1 MKRSGMTKKLK
12 NTSYALGAIAAI
24 TGILATAYAVKKRKP
39 ISRIVK
45 NDLSS
50 LVENIKDVSAYN
62 FHTKIG
68 DPIYRFVKKK
78 ENIPF

>member
-1 MKRSGMTKKLK
+1 MNKKLK
-12 NTSYALGAIAAI
+12 KTATVVGAVAAI
-24 TGILATAYAVKKRKP
+24 TGVLATAYGVKIRKP
-39 ISRIVK
+39 ISRAVK

-50 LVENIKDVSAYN
+50 LVSNIKDVSAYN

-68 DPIYRFVKKK
+68 DPVYRFIKRK

>member
-1 MKRSGMTKKLK
+1 MNKKLK
-12 NTSYALGAIAAI
+12 NTATAMGVIATI
-24 TGILATAYAVKKRKP
+24 TGVLATAYAVKKRKP
-39 ISRIVK
+39 LSRAVK

-68 DPIYRFVKKK
+68 DPKYRFIKRK

>member
-1 MKRSGMTKKLK
+1 MNKKLK
-12 NTSYALGAIAAI
+12 KTATVMGAVAAI
-24 TGILATAYAVKKRKP
+24 TGVLATAYAVKKRKP
-39 ISRIVK
+39 ISRAVK

-50 LVENIKDVSAYN
+50 LVSNIKDVSAYN

-68 DPIYRFVKKK
+68 DPVYRFIKRK

>member
-1 MKRSGMTKKLK
+1 MNKKLK
-12 NTSYALGAIAAI
+12 NTATDMGVIATI
-24 TGILATAYAVKKRKP
+24 TVVLATAYAVKKRKP
-39 ISRIVK
+39 LSRAVK

-68 DPIYRFVKKK
+68 DPIYRFIKRK

>member
-1 MKRSGMTKKLK
+1 MNKKLK
-12 NTSYALGAIAAI
+12 KTATVMGAVAAI
-24 TGILATAYAVKKRKP
+24 TGVLATAYAVKKRKP
-39 ISRIVK
+39 ISRAVK

-50 LVENIKDVSAYN
+50 LVSNIKDVSAYN

-68 DPIYRFVKKK
+68 DPVYRVIKRK

>member
-1 MKRSGMTKKLK
+1 MNKKLK
-12 NTSYALGAIAAI
+12 NTATAMGVIATI
-24 TGILATAYAVKKRKP
+24 TGVLATAYAVKKRKP
-39 ISRIVK
+39 LSRAVK

-68 DPIYRFVKKK
+68 DPIYRFIKRK

>member
-1 MKRSGMTKKLK
+1 MNKKLK
-12 NTSYALGAIAAI
+12 KTATVVGAVAAI
-24 TGILATAYAVKKRKP
+24 TGVLATAYAVKKRKP
-39 ISRIVK
+39 ISRAVK

-50 LVENIKDVSAYN
+50 LVSNIKDVSAYN

-68 DPIYRFVKKK
+68 DPVYRFIKRK

>member
-1 MKRSGMTKKLK
+1 VNKKLK
-12 NTSYALGAIAAI
+12 NTATAMGVIATI
-24 TGILATAYAVKKRKP
+24 TGVLATAYAVKKRKP
-39 ISRIVK
+39 LSRAVK

-68 DPIYRFVKKK
+68 DPIYRFIKRK